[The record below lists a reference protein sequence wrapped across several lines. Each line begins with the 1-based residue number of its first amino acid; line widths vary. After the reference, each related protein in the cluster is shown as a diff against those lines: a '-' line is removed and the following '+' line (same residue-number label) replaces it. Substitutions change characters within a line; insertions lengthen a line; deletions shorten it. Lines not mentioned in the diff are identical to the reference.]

1 MVGDVLSGVENAIR
15 TLTRKTAEEISTKLL
30 GF

>member
-1 MVGDVLSGVENAIR
+1 MVGDVLSGVEKAIG
-15 TLTRKTAEEISTKLL
+15 TLTRKAAEEISTKLW